1 MTASP
6 AIRTA
11 SVYGSLLLMVGVML
25 PFLPV
30 WLAARGFSIAEVAT
44 ALALQSVVRVVA
56 MPVLTYWADRLEARR
71 RFIISLS
78 VAASVMMLAAN
89 LVDGVWPV
97 TVCIVL
103 AALAW
108 APVMPM
114 LDTVAVEQ
122 SEAGLYDYGKVRIA
136 GSVTFI
142 VGSLGAGA
150 ALGVVAAEQLGWVLL
165 ATHLVLAASGLLL
178 PKLGAARQVAR
189 RDMSIKAA
197 RTVLLTAS
205 FIMLIAVAG
214 LTQAGHAV
222 YYSFGSVHWESLGY
236 SGLTIGT
243 LWSIGVVAEI
253 VLFNWARRP
262 LDLFGPVGL
271 LMAGAGLGAVRWY
284 AMAFDPPLAMAAG
297 LQLLHAASYGMTH
310 LGTIYFIR
318 RHMEAG
324 FAGTA
329 QGLFG
334 AISGGVVMTGAISLA
349 GWAYGTQG
357 GGAYL
362 WMAAM
367 CGLAFVLAF
376 ALKRLTP

>member
-142 VGSLGAGA
+142 WAR
-150 ALGVVAAEQLGWVLL
+150 
-165 ATHLVLAASGLLL
+165 SGLVRHW
-178 PKLGAARQVAR
+178 ASSR
-189 RDMSIKAA
+189 RS
-197 RTVLLTAS
+197 
-205 FIMLIAVAG
+205 
-214 LTQAGHAV
+214 
-222 YYSFGSVHWESLGY
+222 
-236 SGLTIGT
+236 
-243 LWSIGVVAEI
+243 
-253 VLFNWARRP
+253 N
-262 LDLFGPVGL
+262 
-271 LMAGAGLGAVRWY
+271 
-284 AMAFDPPLAMAAG
+284 
-297 LQLLHAASYGMTH
+297 
-310 LGTIYFIR
+310 
-318 RHMEAG
+318 
-324 FAGTA
+324 
-329 QGLFG
+329 
-334 AISGGVVMTGAISLA
+334 LA
-349 GWAYGTQG
+349 GCFWPRT
-357 GGAYL
+357 
-362 WMAAM
+362 WCWRRAA
-367 CGLAFVLAF
+367 CCCRSWERPGRSRDATCPSRRRA
-376 ALKRLTP
+376 RSC